1 MRFPSVTLRLPG
13 WVGGLILDP
22 DRTYPNAEDRM
33 RLAVEL
39 SREGS
44 HRGKGDLSEQR
55 SSTGRR
61 TSSSPPVPRPRCKP
75 RSCPGYSFAHVK
87 MVAIMVTPQLSGDFD
102 LGGRGSHLTSWSPVP
117 SFAPCA
123 LGGPLVRCKAP
134 RPRHPRRGRRSGRLR
149 QRTEARRVG
158 AYARRTQHHRRARR
172 AP

>member
-1 MRFPSVTLRLPG
+1 MRFPSITLRLPG

-22 DRTYPNAEDRM
+22 DRTYPTAEDRT

-75 RSCPGYSFAHVK
+75 RSCPGLLLRPREDGGDIVAH
-87 MVAIMVTPQLSGDFD
+87 QLGGDFD
-102 LGGRGSHLTSWSPVP
+102 L
-117 SFAPCA
+117 
-123 LGGPLVRCKAP
+123 
-134 RPRHPRRGRRSGRLR
+134 SG
-149 QRTEARRVG
+149 
-158 AYARRTQHHRRARR
+158 
-172 AP
+172 